1 MTVRLRSVEL
11 CRYRVA
17 LLPGTALV
25 AERHGALLFW
35 TAEGGRRAVSE
46 IAPLPG
52 FSTEGLDECI
62 DACRRFFGAG
72 AGRVGAD
79 LQQAHSGAGESG
91 ALQALPPAARFGL
104 EAGWLQLLH
113 PPGATPRV
121 SSCRLLGHE
130 DEAIEGPAPS
140 CVKVKVGRA
149 SVAEDAERL
158 ARILDR
164 LPATT
169 RLRLDANRSWTPEE
183 AARLC
188 AGLPAER
195 VAFIEEP
202 LRPGASYAGWSSR
215 TAIPFAWDET
225 LREHPDADLTTAG
238 LGAVVLKPMLTGLTR
253 TRAWIDAAT
262 SAGVQV
268 VLSAA
273 FESNITLDLYARLA
287 ARWGLQAT
295 PGLDTFGAWP
305 EALLEPLRSQPGHTT
320 KPVRRREQL
329 TAEAPLL

>member
-1 MTVRLRSVEL
+1 MSTQLRSVEVR
-11 CRYRVA
+11 RYRVA
-17 LLPGTALV
+17 LLPGTAPV

-35 TAEGGRRAVSE
+35 EGEEGCRAISE

-62 DACRRFFGAG
+62 DACRHFFAAG
-72 AGRVGAD
+72 AERAAGE
-79 LQQAHSGAGESG
+79 LQQATSGTGVPE
-91 ALQALPPAARFGL
+91 ALRALPPAARFGL
-104 EAGWLQLLH
+104 EAGWLQWVQ
-113 PPGATPRV
+113 PPGETPQV
-121 SSCRLLGHE
+121 TSCRLIGHE
-130 DEAIEGPAPS
+130 QRRIDAPVGP

-149 SVAEDAERL
+149 SVAEDARRL
-158 ARILDR
+158 AYILDR

-169 RLRLDANRSWTPEE
+169 QLRLDANRSWTPEE

-273 FESNITLDLYARLA
+273 FESNTTLDLYARLA